1 MIYRCT
7 FYRKQIQERTIF
19 LVFDFL
25 QFDFCET
32 WQTCWSPGNPRDK
45 GKIWCWQCW
54 PACTDPAFKNP
65 HASPFEF
72 KIFPPTQ
79 HCAGTAHFQPS
90 FWGILTFQQRGCH
103 HREAKVEEHWLEQ
116 LCSAQKMWCRRF
128 WIPWCLWFD
137 WVAFSDRGWDSR
149 FDPMCVN

>member
-79 HCAGTAHFQPS
+79 HCRHSALPAELLGDPHVSAARLPPSRSKSGGALAGAALQRAKNVVS
-90 FWGILTFQQRGCH
+90 QILDSM
-103 HREAKVEEHWLEQ
+103 VPLIWLS
-116 LCSAQKMWCRRF
+116 CIFR
-128 WIPWCLWFD
+128 
-137 WVAFSDRGWDSR
+137 SR
-149 FDPMCVN
+149 LGQ